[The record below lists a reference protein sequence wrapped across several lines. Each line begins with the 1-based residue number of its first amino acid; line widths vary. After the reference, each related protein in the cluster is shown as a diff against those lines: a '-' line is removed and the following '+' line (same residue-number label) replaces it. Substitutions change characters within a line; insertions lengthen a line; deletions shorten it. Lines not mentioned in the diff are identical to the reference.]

1 MSGIKT
7 HKDLDVWKEAIAV
20 AKEVYKLTESFPQE
34 ETYGLTSQM
43 RRAAVS
49 IASNIAEGAAR
60 NSTKEFIQSLY
71 IALGSLAELETQL
84 LLARELEFV
93 PENPSPITD
102 HRSPI
107 TDHRSLIT
115 DLDASIVRIRKMLLG
130 LIKHLKRESL

>member
-1 MSGIKT
+1 
-7 HKDLDVWKEAIAV
+7 V

>member
-107 TDHRSLIT
+107 TDHASLIT

>member
-60 NSTKEFIQSLY
+60 NSRKEFIQALY
-71 IALGSLAELETQL
+71 VSLGSLAELETQL
-84 LLARELEFV
+84 ALAKEIGLLRG
-93 PENPSPITD
+93 NPSHLND
-102 HRSPI
+102 HA
-107 TDHRSLIT
+107 SLIT